1 MLGKRGKDKKVRRE
15 DQLCLAAWACQ
26 ADKPHACMQ
35 PGEPGWARWS
45 WSLAIPEAARAM
57 AEDPTD
63 EEAAG
68 LSRQKNP
75 KPEAAAVEEIGENWS
90 ESCLFRDATSDPSPQ
105 PKIQSVYVGVR
116 IFSKLDI
123 LS

>member
-15 DQLCLAAWACQ
+15 EQLCLAAWARQ
-26 ADKPHACMQ
+26 ADKPHACTQ
-35 PGEPGWARWS
+35 PGEPSWPRWR
-45 WSLAIPEAARAM
+45 WSLAIPKATQAI
-57 AEDPTD
+57 AEVPTS

-75 KPEAAAVEEIGENWS
+75 EPEAAAVEEIGENWS
-90 ESCLFRDATSDPSPQ
+90 ESCLSSDTTSDPSPQ
-105 PKIQSVYVGVR
+105 PKIQSIYVGIR
-116 IFSKLDI
+116 IFSKFDI

>member
-1 MLGKRGKDKKVRRE
+1 
-15 DQLCLAAWACQ
+15 
-26 ADKPHACMQ
+26 
-35 PGEPGWARWS
+35 
-45 WSLAIPEAARAM
+45 M
-57 AEDPTD
+57 AEDPTS

-75 KPEAAAVEEIGENWS
+75 EPKAAAVEEMGDNWS
-90 ESCLFRDATSDPSPQ
+90 ESCLFRDTTSDPSPQ
-105 PKIQSVYVGVR
+105 LKIQSIYVGIR